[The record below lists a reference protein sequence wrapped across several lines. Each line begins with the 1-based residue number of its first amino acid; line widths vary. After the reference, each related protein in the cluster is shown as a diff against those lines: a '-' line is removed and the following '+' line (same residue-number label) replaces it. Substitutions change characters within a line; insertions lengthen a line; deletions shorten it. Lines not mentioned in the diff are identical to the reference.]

1 MGDLLRFAVLQNL
14 EFLRP
19 QITHMPARRILHHSI
34 QLNQIHRHP
43 DHGICRSRL
52 LREQR
57 NQNTKQAEGFIAE
70 IYIGVLNY
78 MQESSKPS
86 GVVQYAN
93 MLTRRHFLGASV
105 MGASAALAADLFAA
119 PAGSQ
124 TPSADLEKLGAIALA
139 ESKKYKATYCDIRIV
154 RLRDQRLG
162 MRLSADRGT
171 GKTLAVP
178 TVAEDSTFG
187 FGVRVIVNGAWG
199 FASSPLVTKEE
210 IARVTGEAAIIAK
223 ANATIQPKPIQLAPV
238 KAYRDR
244 WETPHEKDP
253 FAVSIEEKL
262 ELLRSSSEEI
272 KKNQRVFGSSAT
284 LSLRSEDKYFA
295 STEGSSIQQLILQIY
310 GNLDATAVDRQAG
323 ISRSRS
329 YVPTQAAAG
338 WEYVPE
344 MNFRENAQ
352 RIREEVLEHLAAPPV
367 KEGKK
372 DLILMPNH
380 LMLTVHE
387 SVAHP
392 TELDRALGYEA
403 NYAGTSYITPATIG
417 KRIASD
423 HITVIGDRTSPRAL
437 GTVGYDDDGV
447 KSSSFTIIDKG
458 IFRNFQTTREQAH
471 LVGDKESH
479 GCSQAD
485 SWATV
490 PFQRMPNVWLKPG
503 PADVSLDDLIS
514 GIDDGV
520 LIDGRGSYS
529 IDQQRYN
536 FQFGGDAFWEIKGG
550 KKRGMISRVAYQART
565 PDFWQACDGTAGPA
579 YWRQYGTTGDA
590 KGEPTQINSIS
601 HGCSPT
607 RFRKINV
614 LVTD

>member
-1 MGDLLRFAVLQNL
+1 M
-14 EFLRP
+14 
-19 QITHMPARRILHHSI
+19 
-34 QLNQIHRHP
+34 LN
-43 DHGICRSRL
+43 
-52 LREQR
+52 
-57 NQNTKQAEGFIAE
+57 
-70 IYIGVLNY
+70 
-78 MQESSKPS
+78 
-86 GVVQYAN
+86 
-93 MLTRRHFLGASV
+93 RRHFIAATAATLG
-105 MGASAALAADLFAA
+105 GKLFAA
-119 PAGSQ
+119 PKDSV
-124 TPSADLEKLGAIALA
+124 TPNGDLEKLGAVALA
-139 ESKKYKATYCDIRIV
+139 EAKKLKATYCDIRIV
-154 RLRDQRLG
+154 RLRDQRIGL
-162 MRLSADRGT
+162 RLSPDRGT
-171 GKTLAVP
+171 GKTLSVP
-178 TVAEDSTFG
+178 NVGEDSSFG

-210 IARVTGEAAIIAK
+210 IARITGEAAIIAK
-223 ANATIQPKPIQLAPV
+223 ANATIQPRPIELAPV
-238 KAYRDR
+238 KAYRTR

-253 FAVSIEEKL
+253 FAVPVPEKL
-262 ELLRSSSEEI
+262 DLLRNAAEEI
-272 KKNQRVFGSSAT
+272 KKNNKVFGSTA
-284 LSLRSEDKYFA
+284 SLNIRSEDKYFA
-295 STEGSSIQQLILQIY
+295 SSEGSSIQQLILQIY

-329 YVPTQAAAG
+329 YAPTQAAAG

-344 MNFRENAQ
+344 MNLGENAQ
-352 RIREEVLEHLAAPPV
+352 RIREEVVEHLSAPPV
-367 KEGKK
+367 KPGKK

-380 LMLTVHE
+380 LMLTIHE

-417 KRIASD
+417 KRIASE
-423 HITVIGDRTSPRAL
+423 HCTFVGDRTSPRAL
-437 GTVGYDDDGV
+437 GTVGYDDEGV
-447 KSSSFTIIDKG
+447 KASEFTIIDKG

-490 PFQRMPNVWLKPG
+490 PFQRMPNVYLKAGSPET
-503 PADVSLDDLIS
+503 SLESMIAE
-514 GIDDGV
+514 IDDGV

-550 KKRGMISRVAYQART
+550 KKRGMISGVAYQGRT
-565 PDFWQACDGTAGPA
+565 PDFWQACDATAGPA

-607 RFRKINV
+607 RFRQINV

>member
-1 MGDLLRFAVLQNL
+1 
-14 EFLRP
+14 
-19 QITHMPARRILHHSI
+19 
-34 QLNQIHRHP
+34 
-43 DHGICRSRL
+43 
-52 LREQR
+52 
-57 NQNTKQAEGFIAE
+57 
-70 IYIGVLNY
+70 
-78 MQESSKPS
+78 
-86 GVVQYAN
+86 
-93 MLTRRHFLGASV
+93 MLTRRHFLATS
-105 MGASAALAADLFAA
+105 AAALAAELFAA
-119 PAGSQ
+119 PKGSK
-124 TPSADLEKLGAIALA
+124 TPSADLEKLGSIALNEA
-139 ESKKYKATYCDIRIV
+139 KKYKASYCDIRIV

-162 MRLSADRGT
+162 LRLSPDRGT

-178 TVAEDSTFG
+178 NVGEDSSFG

-199 FASSPLVTKEE
+199 FASSPLVTRDE
-210 IARVTGEAAIIAK
+210 IARVTGEAALIAK
-223 ANATIQPKPIQLAPV
+223 ANATIQPKPILLAPV
-238 KAYRDR
+238 KTYRDR

-253 FAVSIEEKL
+253 FAVPVEEKL
-262 ELLRSSSEEI
+262 ELLRRSAEEI
-272 KKNQRVFGSSAT
+272 KKNQKVFGSSAT
-284 LSLRSEDKYFA
+284 LSVRSEDKYFA
-295 STEGSSIQQLILQIY
+295 SSEGSSIQQLILQIY
-310 GNLDATAVDRQAG
+310 GNLDASAVDRQAG
-323 ISRSRS
+323 ISRTRS
-329 YVPTQAAAG
+329 YVPTQASAG

-344 MNFRENAQ
+344 MNLEENAQ
-352 RIREEVLEHLAAPPV
+352 RIREEVVEHLSAPAVTP
-367 KEGKK
+367 GKK

-380 LMLTVHE
+380 LMLTIHE

-423 HITVIGDRTSPRAL
+423 HVTIMGDRTSPRAL

-447 KSSSFTIIDKG
+447 KSSEFTIIDKG

-503 PADVSLDDLIS
+503 APDVSLESLIA
-514 GIDDGV
+514 GIDDGI

-550 KKRGMISRVAYQART
+550 KKGQMISRVAYQART

-607 RFRKINV
+607 RFRQINV
-614 LVTD
+614 LMTD